1 MFDFLKKLRGKKDK
15 EIEKNEPILEK
26 EENDLASSGGEN
38 INESSDDFSNEEF
51 NKFNEVN
58 KSVKRITIF
67 LCMLIFHLILLFIRG
82 WNKRHIIPARSLIS
96 LIKILLAGIIRP
108 VVPGLRYA
116 NIMNQLS
123 IIGNG
128 LFIIFIA
135 FIF

>member
-1 MFDFLKKLRGKKDK
+1 M
-15 EIEKNEPILEK
+15 
-26 EENDLASSGGEN
+26 SG
-38 INESSDDFSNEEF
+38 
-51 NKFNEVN
+51 
-58 KSVKRITIF
+58 
-67 LCMLIFHLILLFIRG
+67 FHLILLFIRG

-96 LIKILLAGIIRP
+96 LIKIVLAGIIRP

-135 FIF
+135 FIFLLIVNAIKAIIIAANKNTMTKEQNI